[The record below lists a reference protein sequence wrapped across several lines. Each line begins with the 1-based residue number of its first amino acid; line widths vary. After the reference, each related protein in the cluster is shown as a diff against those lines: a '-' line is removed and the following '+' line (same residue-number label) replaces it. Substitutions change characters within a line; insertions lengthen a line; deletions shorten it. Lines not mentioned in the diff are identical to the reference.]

1 MSNFME
7 IDYGGAEQVAAA
19 FAQAPDI
26 AREELLR
33 AVTEADSLLERE
45 VREATPTAHGLLR
58 AGMFHTEQVSE
69 SGVIGVVGSPLN
81 YAEPVELG
89 TRPHFPP
96 IEPLID
102 WVKVKLGVPEKEAR
116 GVAFLVARK
125 IARSG
130 TKGAFM
136 FSKTLKAQEAAVG
149 AIFHAALARIA
160 ERIAAAGGSA

>member
-1 MSNFME
+1 MGNFIE
-7 IDYGGAEQVAAA
+7 IDYASVEQVAAV
-19 FAQAPDI
+19 FERAPDI
-26 AREELLR
+26 AREELL
-33 AVTEADSLLERE
+33 AAMTEADALLERE

-69 SGVIGVVGSPLN
+69 TGVIGVVGSPLN

-96 IEPLID
+96 IAPLID
-102 WVKVKLGVPEKEAR
+102 WVRVKLGVPEKEAR

-136 FSKTLKAQEAAVG
+136 FTKTLRAQEAAVQ
-149 AIFHAALARIA
+149 AIFHAALERIA
-160 ERIAAAGGSA
+160 ERIAAAGRSA